1 MSNAGNAPVLAPH
14 QTRNMATT
22 EHEQTIRT
30 ACEAQQL
37 ELAARLAFQ
46 SYGDEILSFLMAR
59 LRNPSDAREV
69 FSMFAE
75 DLWTGLASFGWR
87 CSVRTWLYTLARNA
101 TSRYLVSPHKKG
113 ERHLSLAQ
121 LESRSAIEDRLRSA
135 TDVYRQTAVKD
146 RFRLLREQLD
156 EEDQTLLILRV
167 DRGLSFRDL
176 AIAMSGDAE
185 LDEQALSREAARHRK
200 AFERVKGELRQ
211 LAEREGLLTR
221 DD

>member
-1 MSNAGNAPVLAPH
+1 MYGLSA
-14 QTRNMATT
+14 
-22 EHEQTIRT
+22 
-30 ACEAQQL
+30 
-37 ELAARLAFQ
+37 Q
-46 SYGDEILSFLMAR
+46 SYGDEILSFLLAR

-75 DLWTGLASFGWR
+75 DLWTGLAGFGWR

-101 TSRYLVSPHKKG
+101 TARYLVGSHKKG
-113 ERHLSLAQ
+113 ERNLSLGQ
-121 LESRSAIEDRLRSA
+121 LESQAALEDRLRSA

-167 DRGLSFRDL
+167 DRGLSFREL

-185 LDEQALSREAARHRK
+185 LDEQSLSKEAARHRK
-200 AFERVKGELRQ
+200 AFERVKLELREA
-211 LAEREGLLTR
+211 AEREGLLKR
-221 DD
+221 GDG